1 MIHCNHLFRCHVG
14 HMFDIVTCLIQGASV
29 LHRMKFLH
37 QGICFVNCIMLIKCF
52 QHGRQSLSYFG
63 VEKIRDIRLV
73 KGQPGALKLPRTQG
87 PGRPPSF
94 GVLYATLPC
103 FFTQVA

>member
-1 MIHCNHLFRCHVG
+1 M
-14 HMFDIVTCLIQGASV
+14 

-37 QGICFVNCIMLIKCF
+37 RGFCFVNCIMLIKCF

-63 VEKIRDIRLV
+63 VEKIRDIRHV

-87 PGRPPSF
+87 AGRGPIIWCIVRS
-94 GVLYATLPC
+94 LAL